1 LRRAGFQKDKG
12 IECAGDNHPNW
23 KSETKWL
30 IWMEKKNRKVLL
42 SLDFGGAFFGPGVLD
57 RELVSA
63 AGVQLGMGIFA

>member
-1 LRRAGFQKDKG
+1 
-12 IECAGDNHPNW
+12 
-23 KSETKWL
+23 
-30 IWMEKKNRKVLL
+30 MEKKNRKVLL